1 MSLLYDSHDSRVLRE
16 HGAASEAGLNGPQH
30 PGSQGNVETFKL
42 MSFFSTFTLHTPP
55 PPPPSTHRFIRYTS
69 RYAFAWTC
77 LDLEVYSAPRLF
89 VSIKKTT
96 RIHEVPKRRRASKWT
111 CFVPVFFL
119 SLFIYVFYQNVIQME
134 GWAFAW
140 QQGWGAERE
149 PQGETVSINR
159 SWSPPPHPY
168 ILQYSS
174 YGLTNAY
181 IARRIPQH
189 CVLNMTIK
197 RGRLAVCIAIL
208 AG

>member
-69 RYAFAWTC
+69 RYASAWTC

-159 SWSPPPHPY
+159 S
-168 ILQYSS
+168 
-174 YGLTNAY
+174 
-181 IARRIPQH
+181 
-189 CVLNMTIK
+189 
-197 RGRLAVCIAIL
+197 
-208 AG
+208 